1 MVAAAHS
8 IGYAAPAMTATMNAP
23 RRDDLLELTSDVS
36 ARSLSRHAA
45 ADLLGGFKMW
55 RLSFILGWL
64 DIRLRYRGSLLGP
77 FWLTLSTGVMVA
89 ALGFLYST
97 LFQME
102 LQDYL
107 PFLALSL
114 VLWNAISTM
123 VSEACVCF
131 TTYEGM
137 IRSIRMP
144 FVLYAIRTVV
154 RNAIVLAHNIPVILV
169 VFAIFRIWPGWHALL
184 AIPGAVLWL
193 VDGLALCLLLGA
205 FCARFRDIPPIV
217 ASVMQIAFFVSPIIW
232 KPELV
237 GTGAR
242 YLPLNPFFT
251 LTEILRG
258 PLLGTVPSPLV
269 YVSAILYSAALCAVT
284 WALFARVR
292 GRLAF
297 WV

>member
-1 MVAAAHS
+1 MTSAAPVRTAHDVLDLTADVS
-8 IGYAAPAMTATMNAP
+8 IGSLNRLAIADV
-23 RRDDLLELTSDVS
+23 RDGL
-36 ARSLSRHAA
+36 R
-45 ADLLGGFKMW
+45 MW

-97 LFQME
+97 LFQMN

-107 PFLALSL
+107 PFLALSI
-114 VLWNAISTM
+114 VLWNAIATL
-123 VSEACVCF
+123 VSDACVSF
-131 TTYEGM
+131 TSFEGM

-144 FVLYAIRTVV
+144 FFIYALRTLV
-154 RNAIVLAHNIPVILV
+154 RNAIVLAHNIPVIAV
-169 VFAIFRIWPGWHALL
+169 VFAVFGIWPGWHLFLIVPGLL
-184 AIPGAVLWL
+184 MWII
-193 VDGLALCLLLGA
+193 DGLAVCLLLGA

-217 ASVMQIAFFVSPIIW
+217 GSLMQIAFFVSPIIW

-237 GTGAR
+237 GPGAR
-242 YLPLNPFFT
+242 YLPLNPFFSLIET
-251 LTEILRG
+251 VRA
-258 PLLGTVPSPLV
+258 PLLGSSPGFLV
-269 YVSAILYSAALCAVT
+269 LLSAALYSVLLCLAT
-284 WALFARVR
+284 WALFARIR